1 MSPNT
6 LILRLKLR
14 LITSY
19 IIITGFYGAQKPG
32 VPGFPSHQ
40 ERSGQG
46 KCLSVSQPTSVLALY
61 LKDLRPISVDLSA
74 ADKSEPRPV
83 QSMRT
88 LARLINQLKYSQMQG
103 QSALT
108 LARLI
113 KMAARCRYFSQ
124 SKCRELLVVQPTN
137 LIRGKHKQKHMFV
150 TLPPS

>member
-14 LITSY
+14 LIISY

-40 ERSGQG
+40 QRSGQG
-46 KCLSVSQPTSVLALY
+46 KCLSSSQPTSVLALY

-103 QSALT
+103 QSG
-108 LARLI
+108 
-113 KMAARCRYFSQ
+113 S
-124 SKCRELLVVQPTN
+124 RELLVVQPTN